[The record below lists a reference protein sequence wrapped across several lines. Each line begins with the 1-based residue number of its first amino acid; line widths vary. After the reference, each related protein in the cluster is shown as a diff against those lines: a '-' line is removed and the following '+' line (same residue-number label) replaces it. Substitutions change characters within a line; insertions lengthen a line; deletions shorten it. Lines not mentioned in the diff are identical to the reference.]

1 MCSREKRYGV
11 NPAAPPR
18 PCLFMI
24 ICGLLCSRL
33 IAAMTKHTE
42 DAPRKRYIREWRIYQ
57 QYMDDQ
63 EKQEQEKQKV
73 SHPNPSRP
81 SLGRLKSSH
90 KTQTITDRLRE
101 VASVRNIRQRLHRR
115 RYQVKEGSPPPKPPP
130 YCPHWHK
137 ARPKPQKAWTKV
149 RTERLRVYEP
159 GHKSRLERYEERL
172 LDPTSKESRYKAAR
186 GAGYSSTAT
195 TLCGAPTDPE
205 TELVSMFGKLRELE
219 RWNEQVVEMSEEG
232 VGELE
237 EQLGQDEGE
246 MYRVE
251 HSSTEGFISGARSL
265 GTVAL
270 KGKGKAPTKKFVQK
284 G

>member
-1 MCSREKRYGV
+1 
-11 NPAAPPR
+11 
-18 PCLFMI
+18 
-24 ICGLLCSRL
+24 
-33 IAAMTKHTE
+33 MTKHTE

-73 SHPNPSRP
+73 SHLNPSRP
-81 SLGRLKSSH
+81 SGGLKFSH
-90 KTQTITDRLRE
+90 KTQTTTERLHE
-101 VASVRNIRQRLHRR
+101 VASISNIRQRLHRR

-172 LDPTSKESRYKAAR
+172 LDPTSKESRHKAAR
-186 GAGYSSTAT
+186 EAGYSSTAT

-205 TELVSMFGKLRELE
+205 ADLVSMFGKLRELE
-219 RWNEQVVEMSEEG
+219 RWNDQVVGMLSEEERDG
-232 VGELE
+232 TLDGHQGEDGE
-237 EQLGQDEGE
+237 E
-246 MYRVE
+246 MYRGE
-251 HSSTEGFISGARSL
+251 HSSTEGLISGARSL

-270 KGKGKAPTKKFVQK
+270 KGKAKASTKKFVQK

>member
-1 MCSREKRYGV
+1 
-11 NPAAPPR
+11 
-18 PCLFMI
+18 
-24 ICGLLCSRL
+24 
-33 IAAMTKHTE
+33 
-42 DAPRKRYIREWRIYQ
+42 
-57 QYMDDQ
+57 MDDQ
-63 EKQEQEKQKV
+63 EKQEQEKHKV

-81 SLGRLKSSH
+81 SGGLKFSH
-90 KTQTITDRLRE
+90 KTQTITDRLHE
-101 VASVRNIRQRLHRR
+101 AASVSNIRQRLHRR
-115 RYQVKEGSPPPKPPP
+115 RYRVKEGSPPPRPPP

-186 GAGYSSTAT
+186 EAGYSSTAT
-195 TLCGAPTDPE
+195 TLCGVPTDPE
-205 TELVSMFGKLRELE
+205 ADLVSMFGKLRELE
-219 RWNEQVVEMSEEG
+219 RWNEQVAEMLSEERDG
-232 VGELE
+232 ALEGQPGEA
-237 EQLGQDEGE
+237 GAE

-251 HSSTEGFISGARSL
+251 HSSTEGLISGGRSL

-270 KGKGKAPTKKFVQK
+270 KRKASTKMFEQR